1 MFFEYK
7 NINNN
12 VLKIVKFNI
21 IKNITKNGNLQFT
34 IYGKN
39 VNILIIFK

>member
-21 IKNITKNGNLQFT
+21 IKNITKNGNFQFT